1 MLACLLLCT
10 CNQSIV
16 SFTLAVFGTHQ
27 EGQQTMTEI
36 PENFESNR
44 SFTGVL
50 DHRKVQYIVATDQMF
65 CVGGVKFHAVIQG
78 KQAGL

>member
-1 MLACLLLCT
+1 
-10 CNQSIV
+10 
-16 SFTLAVFGTHQ
+16 
-27 EGQQTMTEI
+27 MTEI
-36 PENFESNR
+36 PEDFESTR